1 MESRILVFLLR
12 GLPAFLGVVALM
24 GCGRGTMVDASA
36 DAREPV
42 INPQVERR
50 DVTPADIDTEDF
62 ELGGYVGFMSVEDF
76 GSNAVYGATLA
87 YHVSENWFV
96 QGTYGQTDT
105 EQTSFEILSGGA
117 QLLSDDQRTL
127 KYYDLSLGF
136 NLLPGESFIGRNWA
150 FNSSLYAI
158 AGVGNTEFA
167 GDDFFTVSFGA
178 GYRMLP
184 IDWLALHF
192 DVRDRMFDSDLL
204 GDEKTT
210 HNIEFTLGMTFFF

>member
-12 GLPAFLGVVALM
+12 GLAVLGIVALT
-24 GCGRGTMVDASA
+24 GCGRGGMTVDASA
-36 DAREPV
+36 DAEVPV

-50 DVTPADIDTEDF
+50 DIRPADIDTEDF
-62 ELGGYVGFMSVEDF
+62 ELGAYVGFMSVEDF

-87 YHVSENWFV
+87 YHVSEHWFV

-105 EQTSFEILSGGA
+105 EETSFEILSGGA

-136 NLLPGESFIGRNWA
+136 NLLPGEAFIGRNWA
-150 FNSSLYAI
+150 LNSSLYAT
-158 AGVGNTEFA
+158 AGVGNTGFA

-192 DVRDRMFDSDLL
+192 DVRDRMFDTDLL